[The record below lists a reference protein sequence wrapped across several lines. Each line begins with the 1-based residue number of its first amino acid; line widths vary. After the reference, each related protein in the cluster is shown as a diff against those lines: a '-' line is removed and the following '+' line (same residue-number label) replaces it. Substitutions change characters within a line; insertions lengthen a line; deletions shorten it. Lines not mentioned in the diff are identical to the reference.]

1 MPGGTGLAGAAHMG
15 YSPRCYSPQEC
26 LGVLA
31 CLLQAPAR
39 PGVLA
44 CLPQPTGGTCLA
56 ATALRIAL
64 GYWPGCYIPQVGLG
78 VLTWLLH
85 APCLPWVTGMAAAG
99 PMLTWGYCPGCYRPQ
114 VGLGVLAW
122 LLQPT
127 VGTGLAATTLRIAW
141 GYWPGCYRLQVGVRG
156 TGLAA
161 AAHRGYWPC
170 CYSPQDSLG
179 VLAWLLQAPGLPWG
193 TGLAAA
199 ALRIACGYWPGCYR
213 LQVGLRGTGLAAAH
227 RGYWPCSYS
236 PQDSLGVL
244 ACLLQAP
251 GWPEVLAWLLQPIEG
266 TGLAATAL
274 RIAWGYLPGCYRLQV
289 GLRGTG
295 LAAAIEGT
303 GIAATALRIAS
314 GYWPGCYRLQVGLR
328 YWPGCCSP

>member
-1 MPGGTGLAGAAHMG
+1 
-15 YSPRCYSPQEC
+15 
-26 LGVLA
+26 
-31 CLLQAPAR
+31 
-39 PGVLA
+39 
-44 CLPQPTGGTCLA
+44 
-56 ATALRIAL
+56 
-64 GYWPGCYIPQVGLG
+64 
-78 VLTWLLH
+78 
-85 APCLPWVTGMAAAG
+85 
-99 PMLTWGYCPGCYRPQ
+99 MLTWGYCPGCYMPQ

-179 VLAWLLQAPGLPWG
+179 VLAWLLQAQGLPWG

-199 ALRIACGYWPGCYR
+199 ALRIAWGYWPGCYR

-244 ACLLQAP
+244 AWLLQAP
-251 GWPEVLAWLLQPIEG
+251 GCSEVLAWLLQPIES

-295 LAAAIEGT
+295 LAAAHRGYWHCSYSPQDSLGVLAWLLQAPGWPEVLAWLLQPIEGT
-303 GIAATALRIAS
+303 GLAATALRMAS
-314 GYWPGCYRLQVGLR
+314 CYWSGCYRLKVGLR
-328 YWPGCCSP
+328 GTGLAATGPRLA